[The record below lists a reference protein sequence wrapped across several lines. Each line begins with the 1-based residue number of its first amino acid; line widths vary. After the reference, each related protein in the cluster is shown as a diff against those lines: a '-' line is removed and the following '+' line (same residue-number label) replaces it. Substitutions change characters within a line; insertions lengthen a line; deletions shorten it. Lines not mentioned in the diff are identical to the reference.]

1 MQILRL
7 YPESTDS
14 EHAFNKIARWSYKH
28 SNLKKKKLLRMKS
41 RISRRKPEFEWK
53 ISEEKENFAFT
64 FVCQLSLRASHS

>member
-28 SNLKKKKLLRMKS
+28 SNLKKKMLKMIS
-41 RISRRKPEFEWK
+41 RISRRNPEFDWK

-64 FVCQLSLRASHS
+64 FVVPTQP